1 MGIFASDVQK
11 QFFMADLQDNLRDS
25 VPMLQVSEVET
36 ENAEFI
42 VNRWGAD
49 MVAQSTP
56 NSLYRRATD
65 FAYNRDKKSIDEIAT
80 ATDVVLYQ
88 ELMREGFDIVADRK
102 DKHAYALRTAVHRH
116 SVQTARRGAGS
127 VLDNEVLGGTASAL
141 TPITLS
147 DTNADNVAATVV
159 QILQEQ
165 NAYSAGNPF
174 VMMTPR
180 QAKFFNLFSM
190 GAGFSTADRTLTSGF
205 FTLPGGDRVIRGASA
220 FNGLDVIITNE
231 MPRTIV
237 LTFSGALT
245 AADTITVAGVV
256 YTARAIP
263 AVAGEIDV
271 AAGTE
276 AQIDLVV
283 AALNNSNR
291 YLAGAGDAA
300 AYFEVSQANRTLLDS
315 AGVVARKLN
324 ATTMEIAGVRAL
336 GVAKSASAVTLGT
349 AREHMLAGAYN
360 ATTIAL
366 PSKGMRS
373 DEKPLAAAVGGVGTH
388 GFELTTLQMH
398 DAVVWTY
405 NSPKLVN
412 IHVV

>member
-1 MGIFASDVQK
+1 MGVFASDVQK
-11 QFFMADLQDNLRDS
+11 QFYMAGLQDNLRDS

-42 VNRWGAD
+42 VNRYGAD
-49 MVAQSTP
+49 IVAQSTP
-56 NSLYRRATD
+56 NSLYRRASD
-65 FAYNRDKKSIDEIAT
+65 FAYGRDKKSIDEIAT
-80 ATDVVLYQ
+80 ATDVILYQ

-102 DKHAYALRTAVHRH
+102 DKHAFALRTAIHRH
-116 SVQTARRGAGS
+116 AIQTARRGAGS

-165 NAYSAGNPF
+165 NAYASGNPF

-190 GAGFSTADRTLTSGF
+190 GAGFSTADKTLTSGF
-205 FTLPGGDRVIRGASA
+205 FSLPGGDRVIRGASA
-220 FNGLDVIITNE
+220 FNGLDVIVTNE
-231 MPRTIV
+231 MPRSTI
-237 LTFSGALT
+237 LTFSAALT
-245 AADTITVAGVV
+245 AADTITVKGVV
-256 YTARAIP
+256 FTARAIP

-271 AAGTE
+271 AGTTE

-283 AALNNSNR
+283 AAINNSNR
-291 YLAGAGDAA
+291 YLAGAGEATT
-300 AYFEVSQANRTLLDS
+300 YFEVSQANRTILDT
-315 AGVVARKLN
+315 AGIVARKLS
-324 ATTMEIAGVRAL
+324 ATTMEVAGVAVL
-336 GVAKSASAVTLGT
+336 GVAKSAAAVTLGT
-349 AREHMLAGAYN
+349 TREHMLAGAYN
-360 ATTIAL
+360 STTIAL

-373 DEKPLAAAVGGVGTH
+373 DEKPLAASVGGVGTH

-405 NSPKLVN
+405 NSPKIVN